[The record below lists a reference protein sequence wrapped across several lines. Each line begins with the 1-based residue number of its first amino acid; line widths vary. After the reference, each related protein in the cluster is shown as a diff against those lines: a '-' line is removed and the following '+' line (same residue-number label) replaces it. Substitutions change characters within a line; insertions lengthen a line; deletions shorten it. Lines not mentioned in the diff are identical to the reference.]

1 MRKAGDSVCGICG
14 YVGRKLIP
22 SDQLIQMN
30 DTMYH
35 RGPDD
40 HGIWECQK
48 EGYGVG
54 FAQRRLSILD
64 LSEMGHQP
72 MMSED
77 GGVVITYNGEV
88 YNYIQLREELKEK
101 GYRFRSNCD
110 TEVIIAAYQE
120 WGCECFS
127 KFNGMF
133 AIAIYDEKRERIILA
148 RDRMGKKPL
157 YYYKKGVDF
166 VFGSELKPLMKYPYF
181 SKEIR
186 YDLIGHYMCNKY
198 IVAPETI
205 FCNTYKMEPGTYL
218 VYHKGEIRTQ
228 RYWDLIEIWS
238 NTEKSIADLT
248 GAKQQLKQLLRD
260 SVAKRLIADVPV
272 GTFLSGGIDSTLI
285 TAVAQEVSDV
295 PVDSFTIGFYDK
307 ERNEAPYAAEI
318 AKHIGTNH
326 HEMYMKEEQ
335 ILAMIHH
342 LPIYYDEPFSD
353 SSQLPSMLVSQMAAR
368 QVTVALSGDG
378 GDELFCGYK
387 MYDWTWIA
395 QHFDFLGAIENKMP
409 WNKKLVPYLPM
420 ELRAF
425 IQNREQAVKSQLY
438 VDVMIE
444 EAKKILVSDVTNVK
458 YGHEANIDTKNLQER
473 RMLLDMLTY
482 LPDEIL
488 AKMDRASMKYSLE
501 VRCPLL
507 DYRISEWS
515 FQVSHDLKYHH
526 FTKKYLLK
534 ELTYD
539 YVPRE
544 LLDRPKKGFGVP
556 LRKWLRTVLR
566 KDIMRLAEPDSLM
579 KQGIFQPEGISRL
592 IAMQD
597 RSDKIVYSSLL
608 WSFYVFQ
615 MWYNE
620 YIDTI

>member
-1 MRKAGDSVCGICG
+1 MCGICG
-14 YVGRKLIP
+14 YVGRKLIQ
-22 SDQLIQMN
+22 SEKLIQMN

-40 HGIWECQK
+40 HGIWEYQK
-48 EGYGVG
+48 EEYGVG

-72 MMSED
+72 MISED
-77 GGVVITYNGEV
+77 GGIIITYNGEV

-120 WGCECFS
+120 WGCECFN

-133 AIAIYDEKRERIILA
+133 AIAIYDEKKESVILA

-157 YYYKKGVDF
+157 YYYAKGTDF
-166 VFGSELKPLMKYPYF
+166 VFGSELKPIMKYPSF
-181 SKEIR
+181 CKEIN
-186 YDLIGHYMCNKY
+186 YDLIGHYMCNKC
-198 IVAPETI
+198 IVAPWTI
-205 FCNTYKMEPGTYL
+205 FHNTYKIEPGTYL
-218 VYHKGEIRTQ
+218 IYHKGEIQIQ
-228 RYWDLIEIWS
+228 RYWDLIENWS
-238 NTEKSIADLT
+238 NAEKSIADLT
-248 GAKQQLKQLLRD
+248 EAKQQLKQLLRD
-260 SVAKRLIADVPV
+260 SVAKRLMADVPV

-285 TAVAQEVSDV
+285 TAVAQEVSDT
-295 PVDSFTIGFYDK
+295 PVDSFTIGFYDR
-307 ERNEAPYAAEI
+307 ERNEAPYALEI

-326 HEMYMKEEQ
+326 HEMYMREEE
-335 ILAMIHH
+335 ILAMLYQ
-342 LPIYYDEPFSD
+342 LPVYYDEPFSD
-353 SSQLPSMLVSQMAAR
+353 SSQLPSMLVSKMAAEH
-368 QVTVALSGDG
+368 VTVALSGDG

-387 MYDWTWIA
+387 MYDWTWVA
-395 QHFDFLGAIENKMP
+395 QHIDLFGVIENRMP
-409 WNKKLVPYLPM
+409 WNRKILPYLPV

-425 IQNREQAVKSQLY
+425 INNREQDVKSQLY
-438 VDVMIE
+438 VDVTIE
-444 EAKKILVSDVTNVK
+444 EAKKILIPKVTNVK
-458 YGHEANIDTKNLQER
+458 YNHEKRIQTKNLQEK
-473 RMLLDMLTY
+473 RMVLDMVTY

-507 DYRISEWS
+507 DYRIPEWS

-526 FTKKYLLK
+526 FDKKYLLR

-539 YVPRE
+539 YVPKG

-556 LRKWLRTVLR
+556 LRRWLRTVLR
-566 KDIMRLAEPDSLM
+566 DEIKRLAEVDRL
-579 KQGIFQPEGISRL
+579 KAQEIFQPEGIRRL
-592 IAMQD
+592 IVMQD

>member
-1 MRKAGDSVCGICG
+1 MCGICG
-14 YVGRKLIP
+14 YIGRKLIQ
-22 SDQLIQMN
+22 SERLIQMN

-40 HGIWECQK
+40 HGIWEHQR
-48 EGYGVG
+48 EEYGVG

-72 MMSED
+72 MLSED
-77 GGVVITYNGEV
+77 GRVVITYNGEV
-88 YNYIQLREELKEK
+88 YNYIQLREELKAK
-101 GYRFRSNCD
+101 GYSFRSNCD

-120 WGCECFS
+120 WGYECFNR
-127 KFNGMF
+127 FNGMF
-133 AIAIYDEKRERIILA
+133 AIAIWDEKKESLILA

-157 YYYKKGVDF
+157 YYYAKGTDF
-166 VFGSELKPLMKYPYF
+166 VFGSELKPIMKYPYF
-181 SKEIR
+181 CKDIN
-186 YDLIGHYMCNKY
+186 YDMIGHYMCNKC
-198 IVAPETI
+198 IVSPWTI
-205 FCNTYKMEPGTYL
+205 FHNTYKMEPGTYL
-218 VYHKGEIRTQ
+218 IYHKGEMQIHH
-228 RYWDLIEIWS
+228 YWDLIDIWS
-238 NTEKSIADLT
+238 KTEKSIMDLT
-248 GAKQQLKQLLRD
+248 EAKQQLKQLLRD

-285 TAVAQEVSDV
+285 TAIAQEVSDV
-295 PVDSFTIGFYDK
+295 PVDSFTIGFFDK

-326 HEMYMKEEQ
+326 HELYMREEQ
-335 ILAMIHH
+335 ILDMLHQ
-342 LPIYYDEPFSD
+342 LPVYYDEPFSD
-353 SSQLPSMLVSQMAAR
+353 SSQLPSMLVSKMAAEH
-368 QVTVALSGDG
+368 VTVVLSGDG
-378 GDELFCGYK
+378 GDELFCGYTT
-387 MYDWTWIA
+387 YDLTWIA
-395 QHFDFLGAIENKMP
+395 QHVDFFGAIENRMP
-409 WNKKLVPYLPM
+409 WNRKILPYLPA

-425 IQNREQAVKSQLY
+425 INNREPAVKSQLY
-438 VDVMIE
+438 ADVTIE
-444 EAKKILVSDVTNVK
+444 EAEKILLPKVINAK
-458 YGHEANIDTKNLQER
+458 YDHERRIRTKNLQEK
-473 RMLLDMLTY
+473 RMLLDMVTY

-507 DYRISEWS
+507 DYRIPEWS
-515 FQVSHDLKYHH
+515 FRVSHDLKYHH
-526 FTKKYLLK
+526 FDKKFLLK

-539 YVPRE
+539 YVPKE

-566 KDIMRLAEPDSLM
+566 NEIIRLAEPNRLKS
-579 KQGIFQPEGISRL
+579 QGIFAPEGIKQL
-592 IAMQD
+592 IAKQEK
-597 RSDKIVYSSLL
+597 SDKIIYSSLL